1 MKKLK
6 IKKTYQN
13 KYISIIIFAGNE
25 HFYFELVQ
33 CRILIV
39 KQFYND
45 LSRWKCIK
53 IEFRPSI
60 KI

>member
-13 KYISIIIFAGNE
+13 KYISITIFSRNE
-25 HFYFELVQ
+25 HFYLELDQ

-39 KQFYND
+39 KPFYND
-45 LSRWKCIK
+45 LSR
-53 IEFRPSI
+53 
-60 KI
+60 